1 MQYQMLKPMNEKL
14 MFGVIVELC
23 MGNQID
29 KNESR
34 PEIEFPAAAWMTPAT
49 APPK

>member
-1 MQYQMLKPMNEKL
+1 MLKPMNKKL
-14 MFGVIVELC
+14 MFSVIVELC

-34 PEIEFPAAAWMTPAT
+34 PKIEFLPAAWVTPAT